1 MAKIIAGIVYWGI
14 VAFFAIIFS
23 PIWVPALFVQCFFD
37 IGLRKYFD
45 QINKVWL
52 DLEKEMDQEAKA
64 NRGRCRSDTGK
75 RYADSLNSEN
85 RKRHMDIAAKCGYDP
100 DADACAT
107 QHRRPYR
114 PTFSVP
120 CDEALHVKLV
130 NKWKDDA
137 DSIANGQS
145 LTQSYW
151 DMKGITLIEEI
162 FLQSYQVP
170 KMGIFIENAAEH
182 CAVVETWAM
191 PYYEVEY
198 NLQMLLKAHS
208 LHPEL
213 STNKEFIIRYKMAN
227 MLFNRLNE
235 LYITI
240 HNAFEKGEL
249 TTRRKAKTSSS
260 SDGLGFGGFVS
271 VFDAWYWWKESNLFF
286 DQCEYF
292 KNEARKG
299 RNV

>member
-1 MAKIIAGIVYWGI
+1 MAKIIAGMFYWGLI
-14 VAFFAIIFS
+14 SLCALIFS
-23 PIWVPALFVQCFFD
+23 PILIPVILLQCFVD
-37 IGLRKYFD
+37 VGLYKAYQAVID
-45 QINKVWL
+45 GWL
-52 DLEKEMDQEAKA
+52 TLEKEMDQEALAK
-64 NRGRCRSDTGK
+64 RGPGGTGK
-75 RYADSLNSEN
+75 RYADTLNSEN
-85 RKRHMDIAAKCGYDP
+85 LKRHMDIAAKCGYDP
-100 DADACAT
+100 DADPCAT
-107 QHRRPYR
+107 HHRRPYR

-120 CDEALHVKLV
+120 CDEALRVKLV
-130 NKWKDDA
+130 NKWKNDA
-137 DSIANGQS
+137 DSIANAQS

-170 KMGIFIENAAEH
+170 KTDIFIENAAEH

-208 LHPEL
+208 VSPEL

-249 TTRRKAKTSSS
+249 TTRSTKTSSS

-271 VFDAWYWWKESNLFF
+271 VFDAWYWWKETNLFL
-286 DQCEYF
+286 DQCDYF

>member
-1 MAKIIAGIVYWGI
+1 MAKIIAGMFYWGLI
-14 VAFFAIIFS
+14 SLCALIFS
-23 PIWVPALFVQCFFD
+23 PILIPVILLQCFVD
-37 IGLRKYFD
+37 VGLYKAYQAVID
-45 QINKVWL
+45 GWL
-52 DLEKEMDQEAKA
+52 TLEKEMDQEALAK
-64 NRGRCRSDTGK
+64 RGPSGTGK
-75 RYADSLNSEN
+75 RYADTLNSEN

-100 DADACAT
+100 DADPCAT

-120 CDEALHVKLV
+120 CDEALRVKLV
-130 NKWKDDA
+130 NKWKNDA
-137 DSIANGQS
+137 DSIANAQS

-170 KMGIFIENAAEH
+170 KTDIFIANAAEH

-208 LHPEL
+208 MSPEL

-249 TTRRKAKTSSS
+249 TTRSTKTSSS

-271 VFDAWYWWKESNLFF
+271 VFDAWYWWKETNLFL
-286 DQCEYF
+286 DQCDYF

>member
-1 MAKIIAGIVYWGI
+1 MLKKMAKIIAGIVYWGI

-208 LHPEL
+208 LSPEL
-213 STNKEFIIRYKMAN
+213 STKKEFIIRYKLTS

-249 TTRRKAKTSSS
+249 TTYSQPSTSS
-260 SDGLGFGGFVS
+260 GLGFGGFVS
-271 VFDAWYWWKESNLFF
+271 IFDFWYWCKETILFL

-292 KNEARKG
+292 KNEARK
-299 RNV
+299 

>member
-1 MAKIIAGIVYWGI
+1 LKGMLKKMAKIIAGIVYWGI

-23 PIWVPALFVQCFFD
+23 PIWVPVLFVQCFFD
-37 IGLRKYFD
+37 IGLRKYFN
-45 QINKVWL
+45 QINDVWL
-52 DLEKEMDQEAKA
+52 NLEKEMDQEALAK
-64 NRGRCRSDTGK
+64 RGPSGTGK

-85 RKRHMDIAAKCGYDP
+85 RKRHYEIFAKQGYDP
-100 DADACAT
+100 DADVCAT

-120 CDEALHVKLV
+120 CDETLHGKLIS
-130 NKWKDDA
+130 KWKNNA
-137 DSIANGQS
+137 DSIADGKA

-151 DMKGITLIEEI
+151 DIKGSTLIEEI

-170 KMGIFIENAAEH
+170 KMNIFIENAVEH

-198 NLQMLLKAHS
+198 NLQMLLRAHD

-213 STNKEFIIRYKMAN
+213 STNKEFIIRYKLTN
-227 MLFNRLNE
+227 MLFKRLDE
-235 LYITI
+235 LFLVI

-249 TTRRKAKTSSS
+249 TPNSQPSTSS
-260 SDGLGFGGFVS
+260 GVGFTS
-271 VFDAWYWWKESNLFF
+271 LIDTWYSIKEANLFL

-292 KNEARKG
+292 KNEAKKG
-299 RNV
+299 K